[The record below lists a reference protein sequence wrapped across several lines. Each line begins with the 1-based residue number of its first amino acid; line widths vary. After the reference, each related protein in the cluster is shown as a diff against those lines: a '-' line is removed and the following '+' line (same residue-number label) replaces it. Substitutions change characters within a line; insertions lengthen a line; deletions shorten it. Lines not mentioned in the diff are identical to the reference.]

1 MPWSDDMRCLHCD
14 GKLPLYRKL
23 TSGQFCSAAHRKA
36 YWEEQ
41 ERLAVERL
49 HQTHDSLAAYRASL
63 PEEPVVHVSSLSEP
77 LLSEPLYVPPAAH
90 MQESEVGIE
99 QARLARTAAN
109 RGTVKVAGFLKE
121 ASPEP
126 HAGEWIRPADVDFAP
141 WSDGG
146 PRIPS
151 CETIALGSILTTTGS
166 VAMARFGPLD
176 QLSLTRIRIGKGDPV
191 LFARGLPRIPFTAAV
206 ATPEFEQ
213 VLTVI
218 PAAPLEPEQ
227 PEYPFSH
234 SMFALPRLAVRGV
247 RFALRVE
254 AAAEWPNRNVECQG
268 LSRIYRLAVGLP
280 LALRQLPWVPVV
292 RTRTA
297 EFPIH
302 AAATEPSDFA
312 IMAEV
317 PRITT
322 ATALAPALR
331 LGPGS
336 RAAAPNKGSGRA
348 ANALQPVDVRQDVTG
363 SPFMMCGTQ
372 ARELE
377 LRFAPGCRY
386 QVSPAKAETAT
397 AVRAIPAQPE
407 ELPRKQEIVAFPA
420 ALAACEFPLRMRE
433 MFPLTFAMRPRTAAA
448 AQPVASGVI
457 NEYPEN
463 PPLHPVM
470 TLRPVDGGTSS
481 NVRPNRFAVWAQAV
495 TISGEGANVLTNVAD
510 FWKNAPRDLKML
522 VVAIPLLLGLALRP
536 SLPKVRV
543 SAPASSSQIPSSL
556 RHGFQAQ
563 WMNVR
568 RTVASRA
575 GVALNEEFRSG
586 LDDWQSKGG
595 VATAWSFDS
604 TGFVRPGSLALYRPS
619 MGLTNYELQFLGLI
633 DKKALS
639 WVVRAADFD
648 NYYVVKLVVV
658 KAGPMPTM
666 GITRYAVI
674 NGKAQNRV
682 DTVASINARP
692 DTLYRV
698 SLNVNNDTYLLTLQ
712 GIVVDSWT
720 EDRLKNGG
728 IGFFAPRGEES
739 RVRWVQV
746 THQYD
751 MLGRLC
757 AFLAP
762 YNISTT
768 NGSW

>member
-1 MPWSDDMRCLHCD
+1 MPWSDDMRCLYCD

-23 TSGQFCSAAHRKA
+23 TSGQFCSAGHRKA

-63 PEEPVVHVSSLSEP
+63 PEQPAAAIASPSYP
-77 LLSEPLYVPPAAH
+77 LPSEPLYVPPPTNPGETEYAFANA
-90 MQESEVGIE
+90 E
-99 QARLARTAAN
+99 RARTAAN
-109 RGTVKVAGFLKE
+109 KGTVKVGGFMAD
-121 ASPEP
+121 ASPKP
-126 HAGEWIRPADVDFAP
+126 HAGTLLPLAEIDFAP
-141 WSDGG
+141 WLGG
-146 PRIPS
+146 GLRIPPCDRVTLES
-151 CETIALGSILTTTGS
+151 LLAATGAVTMPRLAPLHAASSMRVRAGKDEPALFAPGFPAI
-166 VAMARFGPLD
+166 RFG
-176 QLSLTRIRIGKGDPV
+176 
-191 LFARGLPRIPFTAAV
+191 AAIE
-206 ATPEFEQ
+206 TPELEH
-213 VLTVI
+213 VLTVS

-227 PEYPFSH
+227 PEYPFSE
-234 SMFALPRLAVRGV
+234 SLFGLPRISLRSVQ
-247 RFALRVE
+247 FAARAE
-254 AAAEWPNRNVECQG
+254 AAADWPNRPAALQG
-268 LSRIYRLAVGLP
+268 ASGTQNLATGLP
-280 LALRQLPWVPVV
+280 LGIRQLPWVPSF
-292 RTRTA
+292 RARAA
-297 EFPIH
+297 EFRSPT
-302 AAATEPSDFA
+302 AVPEPQEFHITVDT
-312 IMAEV
+312 
-317 PRITT
+317 PRIVS
-322 ATALAPALR
+322 AAILAPALHF
-331 LGPGS
+331 GPES
-336 RAAAPNKGSGRA
+336 RTAAWRSGQA
-348 ANALQPVDVRQDVTG
+348 ANSPQPVDVRQDVTG
-363 SPFMMCGTQ
+363 LPYMACGTQ
-372 ARELE
+372 SLEPE
-377 LRFAPGCRY
+377 LRLAPGCRY
-386 QVSPAKAETAT
+386 HVSHAKPEAAS
-397 AVRAIPAQPE
+397 AMHAIAAQPDE
-407 ELPRKQEIVAFPA
+407 PSRKREIVPLRVAPA
-420 ALAACEFPLRMRE
+420 ANEFPLSKRE
-433 MFPLTFAMRPRTAAA
+433 MFSLPFTMRARGIAAA
-448 AQPVASGVI
+448 APAVSGLV
-457 NEYPEN
+457 NEYPEH
-463 PPLHPVM
+463 PPLQPVM
-470 TLRPVDGGTSS
+470 ALRPVDGDLAPS
-481 NVRPNRFAVWAQAV
+481 VRPNKFAVWARAV
-495 TISGEGANVLTNVAD
+495 AGAGEGTNVVTNAAE
-510 FWKNAPRDLKML
+510 FWKHAPRDLKML
-522 VVAIPLLLGLALRP
+522 VVAIPILLGLALRP

-543 SAPASSSQIPSSL
+543 AAPPSSSQIPSSL
-556 RHGFQAQ
+556 GHGFQAQ

-648 NYYVVKLVVV
+648 NYYVIKLVVV
-658 KAGPMPTM
+658 KAGTMPTM

-682 DTVASINARP
+682 DTVALINARM

-698 SLNVNNDTYLLTLQ
+698 SLNVNNDTYMLTLQ

-720 EDRLKNGG
+720 DDRLKSGG
-728 IGFFAPRGEES
+728 VGFFAPRGEES

>member
-63 PEEPVVHVSSLSEP
+63 PEVPVADVSSLSEP
-77 LLSEPLYVPPAAH
+77 LPSEPLYVPSSTH
-90 MQESEVGIE
+90 MQELEVGFE
-99 QARLARTAAN
+99 QAKLARTAAN
-109 RGTVKVAGFLKE
+109 RGTVKIAGFLKE
-121 ASPEP
+121 EKPGP
-126 HAGEWIRPADVDFAP
+126 HAGTWIQLTEVEFAA
-141 WSDGG
+141 WLDCG

-151 CETIALGSILTTTGS
+151 CETAALGSVLATTGS
-166 VAMARFGPLD
+166 VAMARFAPLHEP
-176 QLSLTRIRIGKGDPV
+176 SLARVQTGNDLPV
-191 LFARGLPRIPFTAAV
+191 LFTPGFPCIPFSASV
-206 ATPEFEQ
+206 ETPEFEQ
-213 VLTVI
+213 VLTVS

-234 SMFALPRLAVRGV
+234 SMLTLPRLAVRGV
-247 RFALRVE
+247 WFALRTEE
-254 AAAEWPNRNVECQG
+254 AADWPSQPVAWNVPSGTQK
-268 LSRIYRLAVGLP
+268 LASGLP
-280 LALRQLPWVPVV
+280 LVMRQLPWLPVLQARAV
-292 RTRTA
+292 V
-297 EFPIH
+297 FPIR
-302 AAATEPSDFA
+302 AATTEPLDFP
-312 IMAEV
+312 IVAEV
-317 PRITT
+317 PRITA

-331 LGPGS
+331 FGPGN
-336 RAAAPNKGSGRA
+336 RAAAPGKGNRRE
-348 ANALQPVDVRQDVTG
+348 ANTPQPVDVRQDVTG
-363 SPFMMCGTQ
+363 SPFITCGTQ

-386 QVSPAKAETAT
+386 PVSPAKAETAT
-397 AVRAIPAQPE
+397 AMRAIPVQPE
-407 ELPRKQEIVAFPA
+407 EPPRKREIVPLPA
-420 ALAACEFPLRMRE
+420 GLAACEFPLRMRE
-433 MFPLTFAMRPRTAAA
+433 MLPLAFTMQPRTVAA
-448 AQPVASGVI
+448 AQPVVSGVI

-463 PPLHPVM
+463 LPLYPVM
-470 TLRPVDGGTSS
+470 TLRPVDGKTTAS
-481 NVRPNRFAVWAQAV
+481 VRPNRFAVWAQAV
-495 TISGEGANVLTNVAD
+495 TSSGEGANVLTNVAD

-522 VVAIPLLLGLALRP
+522 VVAIPILLGLALRP

-543 SAPASSSQIPSSL
+543 AAQPTSSQIPSSL
-556 RHGFQAQ
+556 GRGFQAQ

-595 VATAWSFDS
+595 VATAWSFDP

-639 WVVRAADFD
+639 WVVRASDFD

-682 DTVASINARP
+682 DTVAPINARP
-692 DTLYRV
+692 DSLYRA
-698 SLNVNNDTYLLTLQ
+698 SLNVNNDTFLLTLQ

-720 EDRLKNGG
+720 DERLKSGG